1 MIELI
6 SADRCTG
13 CNICVLVCPTDVFK
27 AVPGQAPLIARQ
39 AECQTCF
46 MCEVYCPEDALFV
59 SPLADEQAAVDEQ
72 QLTAQGLL
80 GGYRE
85 ALGWGKGRHSTAALD
100 ESYQFIKGI

>member
-13 CNICVLVCPTDVFK
+13 CDICVLVCPTDVFK
-27 AVPGQAPLIARQ
+27 AVPGQPPVIARQ
-39 AECQTCF
+39 ADCQTCF

-59 SPLADEQAAVDEQ
+59 SPLAEEQAQVDER
-72 QLTAQGLL
+72 QLSERGLL

-85 ALGWGKGRHSTAALD
+85 ALGWGKGRRSTAALD